1 VTPAGRVLSDAP
13 TVYALALEWALLATG
28 DQRHHAGD
36 RLADLVRSSGFRIS
50 TGFVGTPL
58 IMDALA
64 GSGHLDVAYRLM
76 LQTGCP
82 SWLYAVTMGATTVWE
97 RWDAMLPDG
106 TINPG
111 QMTSFNHY
119 ALGAVADW
127 LHRTVAGL
135 APGAPAY
142 REIVV
147 RPIPGGGLTA
157 ASARHETPYGP
168 VSVSWTRAGGRFAL
182 EVVVPVGATAT
193 VHLPDEDEAVQVGH
207 GRHTWDVVD
216 PGSAPPALGAEATLR
231 DLLDHPEAWRA
242 CAAAALAVLGLP
254 DDAAAAARLAS
265 SLDAPVSDLP
275 LALDPEGTFHGARE
289 LTERLEEALTPY
301 R

>member
-1 VTPAGRVLSDAP
+1 MAI
-13 TVYALALEWALLATG
+13 EWALLPTAE
-28 DQRHHAGD
+28 QRQRAGR
-36 RLADLVRSSGFRIS
+36 RLADLVRTSGFRIS

-58 IMDALA
+58 MTDALTSV
-64 GSGHLDVAYRLM
+64 GEVDVAYRLL
-76 LQTGCP
+76 LQTENP
-82 SWLYAVTMGATTVWE
+82 SWLYSVTMGATTVWE
-97 RWDAMLPDG
+97 RWDSMLPDG
-106 TINPG
+106 RINPG

-147 RPIPGGGLTA
+147 RPLPGGGLTA
-157 ASARHETPYGP
+157 ASARHETPYGTA
-168 VSVSWTRAGGRFAL
+168 SVSWTRRDGRLAL
-182 EVVVPVGATAT
+182 EVVVPVGATAE
-193 VHLPDEDEAVQVGH
+193 VHVPGEDQAVRVGH
-207 GRHTWDVVD
+207 GTHAWDVPD
-216 PGSAPPALGAEATLR
+216 PCPPRPPLRAGATVR

-242 CAAAALAVLGLP
+242 AAAACVAVAGLP

-265 SLDAPVSDLP
+265 HLDAPLSDLP

-289 LTERLEEALTPY
+289 LTDRLEEALTPY